1 MIAPYDEIEVEMHIY
16 ERGVG
21 ATSIITTNSVDRSSI
36 GSYFNAV
43 QKALRTGDISDLEPF
58 RDKKIIDSDG
68 VTHEFETDL
77 DALYDIEESNEEPE
91 YFDIYVR

>member
-1 MIAPYDEIEVEMHIY
+1 MVEFYDDIEVEMHIY

-21 ATSIITTNSVDRSSI
+21 VTSIVTTNSVDRSLI

-43 QKALRTGDISDLEPF
+43 KKAVNNGDESSLEPF
-58 RDKKIIDSDG
+58 QNIQIIDSDG

-77 DALYDIEESNEEPE
+77 DTLYEIEESIEEPE
-91 YFDIYVR
+91 YFDIYA